1 MQEKYVTIEKL
12 AQVLNISKTTMRI
25 YTDSYLI
32 SRFISRSVTYNKVK
46 SYKSVIVLND
56 ESIKVLLEYFESK
69 DQNVK
74 KSYVEKFKTFLLNE
88 QIIESV

>member
-12 AQVLNISKTTMRI
+12 AQVLNISKNTMRI

-32 SRFISRSVTYNKVK
+32 SKFISRSVTCRKVK

-74 KSYVEKFKTFLLNE
+74 KSYVEKFKTFLLDE